1 MTTKSLSSC
10 RPLCSPGPGAQNA
23 APHSPGD
30 GDPSK
35 KASFLD
41 PHMAGVFFCGFTT
54 FGNLRNLEAF
64 NFCKPEDVFQ
74 AKATKKQIG
83 TKWDPQ
89 ILSWYM
95 YTCTY
100 PAKSWWFT
108 NLKTGIRFQGWF
120 QWVPIL
126 SIIYVMRSQW
136 SHQINL
142 ICLEHIIAYIEYGH
156 IYIHIS
162 FRYINVYMYVSLKWL
177 KLLVSSEWE
186 LIGCTCGRL
195 RWSQPLLP
203 DSLPRNARWPSPCIL
218 VVDTSCELMTA

>member
-1 MTTKSLSSC
+1 MFFKLKQQRNKLEQSGTPKYWADICIHVHIQLNHDD
-10 RPLCSPGPGAQNA
+10 SPTW
-23 APHSPGD
+23 H
-30 GDPSK
+30 
-35 KASFLD
+35 
-41 PHMAGVFFCGFTT
+41 
-54 FGNLRNLEAF
+54 R
-64 NFCKPEDVFQ
+64 
-74 AKATKKQIG
+74 
-83 TKWDPQ
+83 
-89 ILSWYM
+89 
-95 YTCTY
+95 
-100 PAKSWWFT
+100 
-108 NLKTGIRFQGWF
+108 IRFQGWF
-120 QWVPIL
+120 QWFPIL

-156 IYIHIS
+156 SYIYIHIS

-177 KLLVSSEWE
+177 KLLVSLEWE